1 MSKPAS
7 SPIDHDLG
15 RFQGILEARIA
26 ELERGVRQRDGIAI
40 EQSPDQLDEIQRAS
54 ERDLAISN
62 IDRGSRQLRNARA
75 ALQRIRDGSFGVCQ
89 ECEEEIHPKRLVAI
103 PWASLCIRCQEDVDS
118 REDVAV
124 STYSNVGKAA

>member
-1 MSKPAS
+1 MSEPAS
-7 SPIDHDLG
+7 SPIDHDFG
-15 RFQGILEARIA
+15 RFQRILEARIA

-40 EQSPDQLDEIQRAS
+40 EQSPDQLDETQRAS

-103 PWASLCIRCQEDVDS
+103 PWASLCIHCQENLDRHEATRIDS
-118 REDVAV
+118 TLGE
-124 STYSNVGKAA
+124 AA